1 MAQFRV
7 KYGYTTNEENIA
19 KGLAKGSID
28 AGDII
33 IVNKDGVGTLR
44 FVLQDGSTVIPI
56 SADVD
61 AEQLKT
67 AVDSAI
73 DTTIDEKIETAV
85 DNKLAEANDGS
96 AWEDFT

>member
-1 MAQFRV
+1 MAKFRV

-19 KGLAKGSID
+19 KALAKGSID

-33 IVNKDGVGTLR
+33 IVNKSGVGTLR
-44 FVLQDGSTVIPI
+44 FVLEDGSTVIPI

-67 AVDSAI
+67 AVDDALGDS
-73 DTTIDEKIETAV
+73 IDEKIETAV
-85 DNKLAEANDGS
+85 DNKLAESEGS
-96 AWEDFT
+96 AWEDF

>member
-1 MAQFRV
+1 MGQFRV

-19 KGLAKGSID
+19 KALAKGSID

-33 IVNKDGVGTLR
+33 IINKDGIGTLR
-44 FVLQDGSTVIPI
+44 FILEDGSTVIPI

-67 AVDSAI
+67 AVESAL
-73 DTTIDEKIETAV
+73 DESIDEKIETAV
-85 DNKLAEANDGS
+85 DNKLAESDNS